1 MPARARCAAFELTVT
16 IAPRRRAFMRR
27 PTARPVWKGPVVFT
41 AREGGVWVR
50 FTDASGRQL
59 LQKELAL
66 GESSRFYPSDAA
78 LAAWYGS
85 AAAGQVKVVYE

>member
-1 MPARARCAAFELTVT
+1 MICRDER
-16 IAPRRRAFMRR
+16 
-27 PTARPVWKGPVVFT
+27 GS
-41 AREGGVWVR
+41 
-50 FTDASGRQL
+50 ASC
-59 LQKELAL
+59 ELAL